1 MAQIAPELGFGTYP
15 DDDLLDMKR
24 LKKNPN
30 DDDAQKLSGFDAHTL
45 LRDPDKKLGLSFM
58 RAMGILVVCLMVFS
72 VLFSVSV
79 VLRDPPS
86 DGVLEASE
94 TRVFQLGVNRGT

>member
-1 MAQIAPELGFGTYP
+1 
-15 DDDLLDMKR
+15 MKR
-24 LKKNPN
+24 FKKNPS
-30 DDDAQKLSGFDAHTL
+30 DDDTEKLPDFDTHTVP
-45 LRDPDKKLGLSFM
+45 RDPDMKLGLSFM

-79 VLRDPPS
+79 VLKDPPS

-94 TRVFQLGVNRGT
+94 TRVIQLGVNKGA